1 MTPVTLPL
9 LAGEIERRI
18 LVNYRVDPAVVAEM
32 LPAPF
37 RPQTING
44 FAVAGICLIRLGSM
58 RPRFLPAWAGLRSE
72 NAAHRI
78 AVEWDTP
85 AGTKTGV
92 FIPRRDSNSRINV
105 AVGGRLYPGE
115 HHRAQ
120 FDVSETSTD
129 LGVGFASG
137 DGVTHVKVA
146 VRLRDELVGS
156 ELFDDTAAA
165 SAFFEAGSVGFSA
178 TRDANRFDG
187 LQLVTASWKV
197 EPAEITTVQSS
208 FFDDTKQ
215 FPESSAALDCALVMR
230 NVPVDWKPLEQL
242 LADQQPSPPTL
253 SLS

>member
-1 MTPVTLPL
+1 MMLPL
-9 LAGEIERRI
+9 LTGEIERRI
-18 LVNYRVDPAVVAEM
+18 LVNYRVDPAAIARV
-32 LPAPF
+32 LPVPF

-58 RPRFLPAWAGLRSE
+58 RPQFLPAWAGLRSE

-85 AGTKTGV
+85 TGTKTGV

-129 LGVGFASG
+129 LRVGFASG
-137 DGVTHVKVA
+137 DGVTHVHVA

-156 ELFDDTAAA
+156 ELFKDTAAA

-208 FFDDTKQ
+208 FFDDTNQ
-215 FPESSAALDCALVMR
+215 FPQGSATLDCALIMR
-230 NVPVDWKPLEQL
+230 NVPVDWKPLEHLQ
-242 LADQQPSPPTL
+242 ADWQPSLPTL

>member
-1 MTPVTLPL
+1 MALPL

-18 LVNYRVDPAVVAEM
+18 LVNYRVDPAAVAAL

-37 RPQTING
+37 RPQTVNG

-58 RPRFLPAWAGLRSE
+58 RPRLFPTWAGLRSE

-78 AVEWDTP
+78 AVEWDAP
-85 AGTKTGV
+85 DGTKTGV
-92 FIPRRDSNSRINV
+92 FIPRRDSNSRVNV

-129 LGVGFASG
+129 LRVGFSSG
-137 DGVTHVKVA
+137 DGVTQVQVA

-156 ELFDDTAAA
+156 VLFEDTAAA

-178 TRDANRFDG
+178 TRDATRFDG
-187 LQLVTASWKV
+187 LKLVTASWEV
-197 EPAEITTVQSS
+197 EPAEITAVQSS
-208 FFDDTKQ
+208 FFDDTKR
-215 FPESSAALDCALVMR
+215 FPQGSANLDCALVMR
-230 NVPVDWKPLEQL
+230 NVPVGWKPLERL
-242 LADQQPSPPTL
+242 HADQQPFPPTTL
-253 SLS
+253 SHS

>member
-1 MTPVTLPL
+1 MLPM

-18 LVNYRVDPAVVAEM
+18 LVNYRVDPAAAAKI

-37 RPQTING
+37 RPQTVNG

-58 RPRFLPAWAGLRSE
+58 RPRTLPAWAGLRSE

-85 AGTKTGV
+85 AGIKTGV
-92 FIPRRDSNSRINV
+92 FIPRRDSNSRTNV

-120 FDVSETSTD
+120 FDVSETPTE
-129 LGVGFASG
+129 LRVGYSSG
-137 DGVTHVKVA
+137 DGVTHVQVA
-146 VRLRDELVGS
+146 VRLQDELVGS
-156 ELFDDTAAA
+156 GLFEDTATA

-187 LQLVTASWKV
+187 LQLVTSSWTV
-197 EPAEITTVQSS
+197 EPAEITSVRSS
-208 FFDDTKQ
+208 FFEDATR
-215 FPESSAALDCALVMR
+215 FPRGSAEPDCALVMR
-230 NVPVDWKPLEQL
+230 NVPVAWRPLERLHGGQESS
-242 LADQQPSPPTL
+242 APL
-253 SLS
+253 SNA